1 MVGDDPQF
9 DLLKKCMDIFEAVV
23 EQVKANDEVRQRL
36 LKEFSESNMI
46 LGELPGILQQE
57 DPDVDEYELALTDLS
72 MNALEKVYY
81 DILLKI
87 STIQKEND

>member
-46 LGELPGILQQE
+46 LGELPGIF
-57 DPDVDEYELALTDLS
+57 
-72 MNALEKVYY
+72 
-81 DILLKI
+81 
-87 STIQKEND
+87 

>member
-46 LGELPGILQQE
+46 LGELPGIFQQE